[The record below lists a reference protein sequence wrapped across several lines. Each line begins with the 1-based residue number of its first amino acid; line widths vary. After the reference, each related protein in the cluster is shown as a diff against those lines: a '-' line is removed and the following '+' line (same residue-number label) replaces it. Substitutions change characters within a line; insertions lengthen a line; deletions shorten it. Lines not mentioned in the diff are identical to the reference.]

1 MWERNS
7 HDGGSTSEQAAQRV
21 GGISLLG
28 DFQRSAEEDLE
39 QHFKVDLAQW
49 RRLDWTP
56 SETPSDLNFSV
67 LL

>member
-7 HDGGSTSEQAAQRV
+7 HDSGSPSEQAAQRV

-39 QHFKVDLAQW
+39 QHFEVDLAQW

-56 SETPSDLNFSV
+56 SEAPSDLNFSM